1 MMVHDE
7 LTSIFDLPTIATY
20 TRDEAIADGVL
31 VDITAEA
38 SKSGF
43 KIPVA
48 VTNTVWDRYIAWT
61 DQDTQQQTVQDL
73 TGRLWDVLTMLR
85 LAIARTHNAASIF
98 YKLNVVP
105 RDGKSKKVKM
115 VKLKAV
121 LDAGDN
127 GEAVI
132 TIMLA
137 NED

>member
-1 MMVHDE
+1 MVHDE